1 MDKGSMTTAEIRRIR
16 ERLNLT
22 QVELAE
28 RLGICQGTVSHWEKG
43 IRNPTG
49 PAIRLLRMLAENA
62 LEKTSK

>member
-1 MDKGSMTTAEIRRIR
+1 MTTAEIRQIR

-28 RLGICQGTVSHWEKG
+28 LLGVCQGTVSHWEKG

-49 PAIRLLRMLAENA
+49 PAIRLLRMMAKGQLQ
-62 LEKTSK
+62 KTAK